1 MGGGLARHEL
11 AGAVSAPG
19 GLGTIGFQN
28 PRALRAQVAAVRR
41 TTERPVAV
49 NLLLPFVRAAHFD
62 AASEAE
68 VVVTFWGAPQ
78 RRTSKVWI
86 HQCASFEEAL
96 AACKAGADA
105 VIAQGLEAGGHVRGT
120 LPAAVL
126 LAQLRDALPDDYPV
140 LSAGGIA
147 ERSDVVSRLDHG
159 AEAAVCGTRFLMTDE
174 SGAHPAY
181 KGRLIDAQQTVLT
194 ELFGAGWPA
203 PHRVV
208 SSAATARW
216 LAGDARGPR
225 WLRALYRASS
235 AGCVAGPRVQPTAV
249 GRNSDADPAA
259 LRSPSS
265 HRGRPDEPR
274 RRRTPLRVRVHRTH
288 PGHPPRPRHRPCT
301 HALEHAPH
309 LRTHLRAGPGHSRS
323 ACDGDAST
331 TRRGWR
337 SRRLSR

>member
-19 GLGTIGFQN
+19 GLGTIRFQN

-140 LSAGGIA
+140 LSAEGIA

-235 AGCVAGPRVQPTAV
+235 AGCAAGPRVQPTAV

-265 HRGRPDEPR
+265 HRWRPDEPR
-274 RRRTPLRVRVHRTH
+274 RRRTPSTRAGASNASGTSA
-288 PGHPPRPRHRPCT
+288 PPATSSMHSRLRHRAHVAAHVCR
-301 HALEHAPH
+301 HGSFLWIRAPPAD
-309 LRTHLRAGPGHSRS
+309 R
-323 ACDGDAST
+323 
-331 TRRGWR
+331 
-337 SRRLSR
+337 

>member
-1 MGGGLARHEL
+1 VAAFQERLGLELPIVQAGMGGGLARHEL

-126 LAQLRDALPDDYPV
+126 LAQLRDALPDDYP
-140 LSAGGIA
+140 
-147 ERSDVVSRLDHG
+147 
-159 AEAAVCGTRFLMTDE
+159 
-174 SGAHPAY
+174 
-181 KGRLIDAQQTVLT
+181 
-194 ELFGAGWPA
+194 
-203 PHRVV
+203 
-208 SSAATARW
+208 SS
-216 LAGDARGPR
+216 PR
-225 WLRALYRASS
+225 E
-235 AGCVAGPRVQPTAV
+235 G
-249 GRNSDADPAA
+249 
-259 LRSPSS
+259 SPS
-265 HRGRPDEPR
+265 
-274 RRRTPLRVRVHRTH
+274 
-288 PGHPPRPRHRPCT
+288 
-301 HALEHAPH
+301 AP
-309 LRTHLRAGPGHSRS
+309 TSYP
-323 ACDGDAST
+323 AST
-331 TRRGWR
+331 TGPKRQ
-337 SRRLSR
+337 SAAHAFS